1 MNNSDLFGEP
11 IFRISQ
17 EYLLQLEEQLK
28 SIENDGM
35 KYPEQSIRRLKQKI
49 KMVKVALR
57 RPQSYGL

>member
-28 SIENDGM
+28 SIENDGL
-35 KYPEQSIRRLKQKI
+35 KYPNQTIRRLKQKI

-57 RPQSYGL
+57 RPHAV